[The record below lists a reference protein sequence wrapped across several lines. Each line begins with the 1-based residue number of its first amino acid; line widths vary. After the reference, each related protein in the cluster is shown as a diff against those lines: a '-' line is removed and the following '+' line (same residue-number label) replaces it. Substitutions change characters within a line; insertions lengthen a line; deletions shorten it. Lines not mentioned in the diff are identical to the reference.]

1 MVVAFSNVVVCG
13 IKENLLVPLSFWDEI
28 APDVMVPVCSR
39 FSYDECRVI
48 NPHFPDLFKS
58 ASVEVQ
64 QPQKLVDL
72 SQIRSRKDT
81 RPAP

>member
-13 IKENLLVPLSFWDEI
+13 IKENLLVPLSF
-28 APDVMVPVCSR
+28 PDVMVPVCSR
-39 FSYDECRVI
+39 FRYDECRVI